1 MSQDR
6 PIQRAKAVE
15 LLFNDSSKNVADLK
29 SRQWTATNLGVLT
42 IMAIALFAREH
53 ARYAAIATV
62 LMFLVAATSV
72 TETSIPFARGLRP

>member
-1 MSQDR
+1 VSQDR

-42 IMAIALFAREH
+42 IHGDCTIR
-53 ARYAAIATV
+53 
-62 LMFLVAATSV
+62 S
-72 TETSIPFARGLRP
+72 